1 MRVGG
6 ERGAALGLW
15 SPEEAQVHTR
25 GRLPGC
31 VSFFPSTLLSPPG
44 EAQDC
49 QRGGEMVGSS
59 SPVGELSRRT
69 LPIICSSW
77 PRTDPGS
84 SIEMQTLGHQPRS
97 AEISQP
103 IHRTTALFIFT
114 LPPARSLRVGAA
126 FHSDSYA
133 PRPRPQPAVWRR
145 VGRCSVSFCRCD
157 SSTAVRFPMSF
168 SAPATHWTPLRSFRR
183 D

>member
-1 MRVGG
+1 MGAHPGPAARVRFVLSFHFVITPR
-6 ERGAALGLW
+6 RGSGLSEEKWWEAAARVR
-15 SPEEAQVHTR
+15 EI
-25 GRLPGC
+25 
-31 VSFFPSTLLSPPG
+31 
-44 EAQDC
+44 
-49 QRGGEMVGSS
+49 
-59 SPVGELSRRT
+59 SRRT
-69 LPIICSSW
+69 LPVICSSW

-84 SIEMQTLGHQPRS
+84 SIEMHTLGHPPTS

-133 PRPRPQPAVWRR
+133 PRPRPQPAVWRG

-168 SAPATHWTPLRSFRR
+168 SAPATHWTPLRSFKH